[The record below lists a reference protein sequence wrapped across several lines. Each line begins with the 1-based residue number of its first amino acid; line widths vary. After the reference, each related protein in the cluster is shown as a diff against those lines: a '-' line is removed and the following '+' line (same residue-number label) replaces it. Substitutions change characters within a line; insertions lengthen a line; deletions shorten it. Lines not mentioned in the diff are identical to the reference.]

1 MIPENGAK
9 KREGKGHLSGG
20 LFPPVNTGNVGKVR
34 RLLTASQM
42 KIGFVR
48 DSKQDVA
55 ISGYSINVKARGAQ
69 LAANLVNVLVEIG
82 THTIGHVTGKCLSHK
97 LAICYGRGTARE
109 QWLEQAVLGWGK
121 PDEHMIDDHRS
132 TLVVVLDT
140 VDSNGGTVQK
150 RSLHHASFHSTLTIR

>member
-55 ISGYSINVKARGAQ
+55 ISGYSI
-69 LAANLVNVLVEIG
+69 
-82 THTIGHVTGKCLSHK
+82 
-97 LAICYGRGTARE
+97 
-109 QWLEQAVLGWGK
+109 
-121 PDEHMIDDHRS
+121 
-132 TLVVVLDT
+132 
-140 VDSNGGTVQK
+140 DSNGGTGQK
-150 RSLHHASFHSTLTIR
+150 RRLHHISFHSTLTIR